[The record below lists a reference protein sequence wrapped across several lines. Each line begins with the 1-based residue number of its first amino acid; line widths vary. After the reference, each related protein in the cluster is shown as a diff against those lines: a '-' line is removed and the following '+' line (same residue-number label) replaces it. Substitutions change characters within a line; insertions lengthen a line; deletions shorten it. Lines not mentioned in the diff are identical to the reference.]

1 MLRQRNV
8 YTSVVDLGAWLA
20 VILLAVTA
28 ILSFTDQASAQQSST
43 ASTLST
49 PTLSAQAGENGVNL
63 SWTSVQGATRY
74 QLWAWNSVDDWQEI
88 GGDSL
93 TGATFTHTDATADT
107 TTHYTVRAVNAAG
120 ETSAWSDYASATVS
134 ALSTPTL
141 TAQATENGTELSWT
155 AATGATSYELWAWQ
169 SVNNWQQI
177 GGDNLTDT
185 TYTHEGAAAGA
196 TYYYTVRAVNAA
208 GETSAWSQYAS
219 LTVPQDQQGPQP
231 AATPTSTPTATHTT
245 QPSVLRNTPD
255 QQPTA
260 TPTTTPTSTPSATP
274 TATHTTLPSVPG
286 QQNPPQP
293 TATPTTTLTATPT
306 ATATSTPTLQSQQQQ
321 LEPTATATLTPV
333 LTLTPT
339 TTSTPTAT
347 PTTTPQQQ
355 YDTVPDVPDPPTV
368 AVLGAGHVQ
377 VDWDDI
383 PRATHYDLWY
393 WSYPYWRSVK
403 SEAAG
408 RGISFTFSGSSAV
421 LTNLP
426 TDFPSYS
433 FRVLAKNAVGLR
445 ISSSGSADNPQ
456 EYRLIDT
463 PTPTV
468 TPTITPTPIGWPS
481 APDKPTASMNGAG
494 SVRINWNTVPETAS
508 YDVWLYHYVVFGFL
522 RRWVLLPYDGVDV
535 DIDGYVREDI
545 RISIDGTSATITN
558 LPYKTQYLFRVR
570 AYNDVGSTFS
580 PYVTVANPATATATP
595 TPTPTTDS

>member
-43 ASTLST
+43 TSTLST

-93 TGATFTHTDATADT
+93 TGTTFTHTDATADT
-107 TTHYTVRAVNAAG
+107 TTHYTVRALNAES
-120 ETSAWSDYASATVS
+120 ETSAWSDYASAPAS
-134 ALSTPTL
+134 PSTPTL

-155 AATGATSYELWAWQ
+155 AATGATRYELWAWE
-169 SVNNWQQI
+169 SVNSWQQI
-177 GGDNLTDT
+177 GGNNLTDT

-231 AATPTSTPTATHTT
+231 AATPTSTPTATPASTPTATHTT
-245 QPSVLRNTPD
+245 QPSVPRNTPD
-255 QQPTA
+255 QQHTA
-260 TPTTTPTSTPSATP
+260 TPTTTPTSTP
-274 TATHTTLPSVPG
+274 TATHTTLPSVPE
-286 QQNPPQP
+286 QPNLRQP

-306 ATATSTPTLQSQQQQ
+306 ATATSTPTPQSLQQQ
-321 LEPTATATLTPV
+321 LEPTATPTPTPV
-333 LTLTPT
+333 LP
-339 TTSTPTAT
+339 STPTPT
-347 PTTTPQQQ
+347 PTPQEQ

-403 SEAAG
+403 GVAAG

-426 TDFPSYS
+426 TDFPTYY
-433 FRVLAKNAVGLR
+433 FRVLAENSVGLR
-445 ISSSGSADNPQ
+445 ISTAGSADNPE
-456 EYRLIDT
+456 EYRLIAT

-468 TPTITPTPIGWPS
+468 TPTITPTPVGWPS
-481 APDKPTASMNGAG
+481 APDKPTARMAGAG
-494 SVRINWNTVPETAS
+494 SVTLNWNTVPEPAS
-508 YDVWLYHYVVFGFL
+508 YDVWLWHYVVFGFL
-522 RRWVLLPYDGVDV
+522 NRWVKLPYNGVDV

-558 LPYKTQYLFRVR
+558 LPYKTQYLFSVR

>member
-43 ASTLST
+43 TSTLST
-49 PTLSAQAGENGVNL
+49 PTLSAQTGENGVDL

-93 TGATFTHTDATADT
+93 TSTTFTHTDATADT
-107 TTHYTVRAVNAAG
+107 TTHYTVRALNAAG
-120 ETSAWSDYASATVS
+120 ETSAWSDYASAPAS
-134 ALSTPTL
+134 PSTPTL

-155 AATGATSYELWAWQ
+155 AATGATRYELWAWE
-169 SVNNWQQI
+169 SVNSWQQI
-177 GGDNLTDT
+177 GGNNLTDT

-245 QPSVLRNTPD
+245 QPSVREQPNLR
-255 QQPTA
+255 QPTA
-260 TPTTTPTSTPSATP
+260 TPTTLRAG
-274 TATHTTLPSVPG
+274 TTES
-286 QQNPPQP
+286 
-293 TATPTTTLTATPT
+293 TPTT
-306 ATATSTPTLQSQQQQ
+306 TATSTPTPQSLQQQ
-321 LEPTATATLTPV
+321 LEPTATPTPTPTPV
-333 LTLTPT
+333 LT
-339 TTSTPTAT
+339 STPTPT
-347 PTTTPQQQ
+347 PTPQEQ

-403 SEAAG
+403 RVAAG

-426 TDFPSYS
+426 TDFPTYY
-433 FRVLAKNAVGLR
+433 FRVLAENAVGLR
-445 ISSSGSADNPQ
+445 ISTAGSADNPE
-456 EYRLIDT
+456 EYRLIAT

-481 APDKPTASMNGAG
+481 APDKPTASMAGAG
-494 SVRINWNTVPETAS
+494 SVTLNWNTVPEPAS
-508 YDVWLYHYVVFGFL
+508 YDVWLWHYVVFGFL
-522 RRWVLLPYDGVDV
+522 
-535 DIDGYVREDI
+535 
-545 RISIDGTSATITN
+545 
-558 LPYKTQYLFRVR
+558 Q
-570 AYNDVGSTFS
+570 
-580 PYVTVANPATATATP
+580 
-595 TPTPTTDS
+595 

>member
-93 TGATFTHTDATADT
+93 TGTTFTHTDATADT

-134 ALSTPTL
+134 ALSTPIL

-169 SVNNWQQI
+169 SVNSWQQI

-219 LTVPQDQQGPQP
+219 LTVPQDQQGQQP
-231 AATPTSTPTATHTT
+231 AATPTSTPTSTPTATYTT

-260 TPTTTPTSTPSATP
+260 TPTSTPTATP

-293 TATPTTTLTATPT
+293 TATLTATPT

-580 PYVTVANPATATATP
+580 PYVTVANPAAATATP